1 MQSSTL
7 SIRKTLAVLLLLF
20 PAIMMLAFLMHF
32 SSVHAFFDFHF
43 HRDPY
48 DSGKLFDALVGGRGH
63 SFVMAHTVAF
73 VSVPLFMIT
82 TLLLAWLLYQHKP
95 IWAFIG
101 AVTGI
106 MGCAG
111 LAAVF
116 GAWLSFSG
124 IHTLSPQYYAGA
136 REGFIELVK
145 MKGMLK
151 FFTMLS
157 YLSFIGLAIL
167 AAGLAWAKQ
176 FKLIN
181 MLSIIIGTILFVVFM
196 DMDNWML
203 IGSILLLIGF
213 LPVSKQLRSSNSG
226 ELQ

>member
-7 SIRKTLAVLLLLF
+7 SIRKALAALLLLF
-20 PAIMMLAFLMHF
+20 PAIMMLAFLLHF
-32 SSVHAFFDFHF
+32 SSIHAFFNFHL

-48 DSGKLFDALVGGRGH
+48 DAGKLFDALVGGRGH
-63 SFVMAHTVAF
+63 GFVMAHTIAF
-73 VSVPLFMIT
+73 MSVPLFMIA
-82 TLLLAWLLYQHKP
+82 TLSLAWLLYQQKP

-106 MGCAG
+106 IGCAG

-124 IHTLSPQYYAGA
+124 IHTLNPQYYAGA
-136 REGFIELVK
+136 REGFIELVQ

-157 YLSFIGLAIL
+157 YLSFTGLAIL
-167 AAGLAWAKQ
+167 AAGLACAKQ
-176 FKLIN
+176 FKLFN
-181 MLSIIIGTILFVVFM
+181 MLSIIIGTILFVLFM
-196 DMDNWML
+196 DMDNWMF
-203 IGSILLLIGF
+203 IGSMLLLIGF
-213 LPVSKQLRSSNSG
+213 LPVSKLLRNSSIGQL
-226 ELQ
+226 Q